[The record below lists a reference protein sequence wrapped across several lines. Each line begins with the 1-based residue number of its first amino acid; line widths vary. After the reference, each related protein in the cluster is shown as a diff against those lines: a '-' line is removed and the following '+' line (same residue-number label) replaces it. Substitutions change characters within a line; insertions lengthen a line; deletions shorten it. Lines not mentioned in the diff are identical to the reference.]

1 MEDPFAESGDSATR
15 TVTSNVLHHPDY
27 RVPVPEA
34 ASEELTIDELA
45 RATGTTVRNVRS
57 LQTRGLL
64 PPPAVRARTGYY
76 GQQHVHRVRM
86 ILAMQAEGFR
96 LQAIERLL
104 DQPEAAAEQI
114 FNFGRTL
121 LESFGATA
129 PEFATSDELA
139 ERFDGQFDP
148 RLLRKAEKLG
158 LIRMLGDDRWEIRNP
173 TLVSAGEQLVGLGV
187 PLSHALAVAEKIEQ
201 HTEAIAKAYVR
212 LFQSDVLGGSD
223 IGERSPEDWARI
235 QESLG
240 RLRPLATEAI
250 RASFEQAM
258 GEQIEAHL
266 RKAVDA

>member
-1 MEDPFAESGDSATR
+1 MPDAPPED
-15 TVTSNVLHHPDY
+15 
-27 RVPVPEA
+27 
-34 ASEELTIDELA
+34 LTIDELA

-64 PPPAVRARTGYY
+64 PAPAVRARTGYY
-76 GQQHVHRVRM
+76 GQEHLSRVRM

-96 LQAIERLL
+96 LGAIERLL

-121 LESFGATA
+121 LESFGAAT
-129 PEFATSDELA
+129 PEFATTDELT

-148 RLLRKAEKLG
+148 GLLRKAEKLG
-158 LIRMLGDDRWEIRNP
+158 LVKGLGEERWEIRNP
-173 TLVSAGEQLVGLGV
+173 TLVSAGEQLVALGV

-201 HTEAIAKAYVR
+201 HTRAIAKAYVR
-212 LFQSDVLGGSD
+212 LFQADVIGGSK
-223 IGERSPEDWARI
+223 IGKRSPEEWARI
-235 QESLG
+235 QDSLG
-240 RLRPLATEAI
+240 RLRPLAVEAI

-266 RKAVDA
+266 RKAVDP

>member
-1 MEDPFAESGDSATR
+1 MVPHYGVS
-15 TVTSNVLHHPDY
+15 VPDA
-27 RVPVPEA
+27 PH
-34 ASEELTIDELA
+34 EELTIDELA

-64 PPPAVRARTGYY
+64 PAPAVRARTGYY
-76 GQQHVHRVRM
+76 GREHVSRVRM

-114 FNFGRTL
+114 FHFGRAL
-121 LESFGATA
+121 LESFGVAT

-148 RLLRKAEKLG
+148 GLLRKAEKLG
-158 LIRMLGDDRWEIRNP
+158 LVKGLGEERWEIRNP
-173 TLVSAGEQLVGLGV
+173 TLVSAGEQLVALGV

-212 LFQSDVLGGSD
+212 LFQADVIGGSK
-223 IGERSPEDWARI
+223 IGERSPEEWARI
-235 QESLG
+235 QDSLG
-240 RLRPLATEAI
+240 RLRPLAVEVI

-258 GEQIEAHL
+258 GKQIEVHL
-266 RKAVDA
+266 RKAVDS